1 MLTGALLSRVL
12 LTESQIGFTYQIYK
26 IIRFFKYIVLSYAFL
41 IPYSLN
47 QEHSMADQK
56 RKIDTIRRIEHLQL
70 SEALIVALDDAVQ
83 AESVAAAIQSLQ
95 GLTEQW
101 N

>member
-1 MLTGALLSRVL
+1 
-12 LTESQIGFTYQIYK
+12 
-26 IIRFFKYIVLSYAFL
+26 
-41 IPYSLN
+41 
-47 QEHSMADQK
+47 MADQK
-56 RKIDTIRRIEHLQL
+56 RRIDTIRRIEHLQL